1 MEIIVRIR
9 NNGKNLIIL
18 HLSNSKT
25 TTILKTIYLCVMKRA
40 IERKIYSF
48 LNSHNNTHYVI
59 IFIKKK
65 LFLKKWN

>member
-1 MEIIVRIR
+1 MEIKVRSR
-9 NNGKNLIIL
+9 NNRKNLIMI

-48 LNSHNNTHYVI
+48 LNSHNNTYYVL
-59 IFIKKK
+59 IFKKKK
-65 LFLKKWN
+65 LFKKK